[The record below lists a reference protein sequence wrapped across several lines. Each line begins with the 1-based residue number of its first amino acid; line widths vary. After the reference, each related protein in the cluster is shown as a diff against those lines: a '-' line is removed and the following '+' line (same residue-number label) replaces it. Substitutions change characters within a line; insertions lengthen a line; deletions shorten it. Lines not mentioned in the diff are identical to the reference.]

1 MERRCCSIRLPALL
15 TLLALVVAAAGCK
28 TALISAGLLWNGY
41 EVPAE
46 FDGLKD
52 KKVVVVCKMIS
63 TEFSNMHTER
73 ALAEAIS
80 ERLKVNSK
88 KIHLIEPQKAIALRD
103 EKGLDDAIEIGKQ
116 LKADKVI
123 AIDIESFRVNE
134 GQTLYRGRSAMSIH
148 VFDVATKDD
157 EWHKQPPQFE
167 YPSIGPTPAQ
177 EMSEADFRNRFIA
190 NLADQIARYFYPH
203 DRFSRDSDSP
213 LATR

>member
-1 MERRCCSIRLPALL
+1 MERRSRSIRLPALL
-15 TLLALVVAAAGCK
+15 TALALAAVAAAGCK
-28 TALISAGLLWNGY
+28 TALTSAALLWNGY
-41 EVPAE
+41 EVPPE

-52 KKVVVVCKMIS
+52 KKVVVVCKMVS
-63 TEFSNMHTER
+63 LDFSNAHTER

-80 ERLKVNSK
+80 ERVKANSK

-134 GQTLYRGRSAMSIH
+134 GQTLYRGRAVMSIH
-148 VFDVATKDD
+148 VYDVATKED
-157 EWHKQPPQFE
+157 EWHKRPPQIE

-177 EMSEADFRNRFIA
+177 EMSESDFRNRFIA

-203 DRFSRDSDSP
+203 DRFARDSDSM
-213 LATR
+213 R